1 MNKETIMG
9 LFGKKKKTKKQS
21 PSKSSKA
28 TAAPKVKEKSKQES
42 NEANPND
49 VAEETSNEPKSHK
62 DSLLELWAT
71 NRSEKIPIGRSLQT
85 RDEYIEGGIAK
96 EGADEKAFYRRV
108 FAVETNELDEL
119 AVIKSTTS
127 ERGKIIPD
135 YDGKSRTRPYVYT
148 TDDEGQPIKKG
159 KKYIENPPS
168 KDIKPEVAEKLLK
181 EAIKH
186 PNSYKNVVK
195 MKKRKKDKR
204 QE

>member
-1 MNKETIMG
+1 MG

-21 PSKSSKA
+21 TSKSSRA
-28 TAAPKVKEKSKQES
+28 TAAPKKVKEESKQKTNKTS
-42 NEANPND
+42 TN
-49 VAEETSNEPKSHK
+49 VVVEETSNKPKSRK
-62 DSLLELWAT
+62 DALLERAT
-71 NRSEKIPIGRSLQT
+71 NRSEKIPIGRSFQT

-96 EGADEKAFYRRV
+96 EGADEKSFYRRV

-127 ERGKIIPD
+127 EKGKVIPD

-148 TDDEGQPIKKG
+148 IDDEGQPIKKR
-159 KKYIENPPS
+159 KKYVENPPG
-168 KDIKPEVAEKLLK
+168 KDITPEAAEKLLK
-181 EAIKH
+181 ESIKH
-186 PNSYKNVVK
+186 PDSYKNVVE

>member
-1 MNKETIMG
+1 MG
-9 LFGKKKKTKKQS
+9 FFNKKKKLKKQS
-21 PSKSSKA
+21 TSKSSRA
-28 TAAPKVKEKSKQES
+28 TAAPKKVKEKPKQKSSK
-42 NEANPND
+42 ANTNI
-49 VAEETSNEPKSHK
+49 VAEETSNEPKSRK

-127 ERGKIIPD
+127 EKGKIIPN